1 MRCLIV
7 DDEQMSRV
15 HLTHLCE
22 KIDNLEIAG
31 VFPDAMSAYRFLA
44 KETVDLIFLDIE
56 MPDFS
61 GIELV
66 RQLHNPPAIIFI
78 TSKQD
83 YAAKTFDFIE
93 TVVDYLLKPVSLPRL
108 LKAIERYQRHQM
120 PLAGRKQLLRS
131 ATTPDGK
138 KVNNDGQKQDSLRYL
153 FVKADRKLIRI
164 NLDDLLYVET
174 VGDYSIFKTVDQQ
187 YTVHATLKSIDER
200 LTATN
205 FFKVH
210 RSFIVNLDKI
220 KDIEDNNLLI
230 DNKII
235 PISRTHRPQLMER
248 IMPL

>member
-1 MRCLIV
+1 MRCIIV

-15 HLTHLCE
+15 HLTHLC
-22 KIDNLEIAG
+22 KQIDSINIVG

-44 KETVDLIFLDIE
+44 EETVDLVFLDIE

-66 RQLHNPPAIIFI
+66 RQLSNPPAIVFI
-78 TSKQD
+78 TSKQG
-83 YAAKTFDFIE
+83 YAATTFDFIE
-93 TVVDYLLKPVSLPRL
+93 TVVDYILKPVSLPRL

-120 PLAGRKQLLRS
+120 PLEGKRQLLRS
-131 ATTPDGK
+131 ASPPTTEQEVKGDGP
-138 KVNNDGQKQDSLRYL
+138 RHL
-153 FVKADRKLIRI
+153 FVKTDRKLVRI
-164 NLDDLLYVET
+164 DLDDLLYVET
-174 VGDYSIFKTVDQQ
+174 VGDYSIFKTIDKQ

-200 LTATN
+200 LNATN

-220 KDIEDNNLLI
+220 KDIEDNSLLI

-235 PISRTHRPQLMER
+235 PISRTHRTQLMER